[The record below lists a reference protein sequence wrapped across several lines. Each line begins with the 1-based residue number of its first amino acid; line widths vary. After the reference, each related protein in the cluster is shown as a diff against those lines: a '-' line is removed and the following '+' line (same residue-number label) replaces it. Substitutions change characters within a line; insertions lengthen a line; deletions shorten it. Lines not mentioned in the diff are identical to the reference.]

1 MCDILDRD
9 IKELLPHREPFIFV
23 DEILSISEDEIT
35 TLKTFKGEEEF
46 FRGHFPGNP
55 IVPGVL
61 LVEVMAQTAG
71 LLVSNALK
79 GGDLTENVGTL
90 FYLSRVIDVKFKVPV
105 VPGDVVKTNVIII
118 GVFGDAVKV
127 SATAEVSG
135 RIVALGEL
143 VLSRVDIKKGGLI

>member
-118 GVFGDAVKV
+118 GVFGDAVKR
-127 SATAEVSG
+127 ATAEVSG